1 MTTIDAPPTIDAA
14 IDAPARVPLAQDCNT
29 YCTHIATACPAGAN
43 QQYNPTLQNCMGTCA
58 KFPVGTA
65 TDATG
70 NTRGCRIWHVQNI
83 ELGMPAD
90 THCAHAGPGGAAL
103 SAAAPG
109 VCGDACTSFCKL
121 EVTVCGTLDAP
132 NANITVPAGSCGSP
146 AGTNTNCFYQNEADC
161 VTKCNA
167 FVKTPLY
174 SAATT
179 SGATLACRL
188 YHITNAAV
196 SDTAAGTHCQHTG
209 PAPTAA
215 CI

>member
-1 MTTIDAPPTIDAA
+1 MIDAA
-14 IDAPARVPLAQDCNT
+14 IDAPPRVPLAQDCNT

-43 QQYNPTLQNCMGTCA
+43 QQYNPTLMNCMQTCA

-65 TDATG
+65 TDAAG

-83 ELGMPAD
+83 ELGQPAD
-90 THCAHAGPGGAAL
+90 THCPHAGPGGAVL

-121 EVTVCGTLDAP
+121 EVTICGTKDAP
-132 NANITVPAGSCGSP
+132 NPNVTPGGNCGGAAP
-146 AGTNTNCFYQNEADC
+146 TDCLYQNEADC
-161 VTKCNA
+161 VTKCNL
-167 FVKTPLY
+167 FTKTPLY
-174 SAATT
+174 SATTT
-179 SGATLACRL
+179 SGNTLACRL

-196 SDTAAGTHCQHTG
+196 SDAAAVTHCQHT
-209 PAPTAA
+209 APTPVAA